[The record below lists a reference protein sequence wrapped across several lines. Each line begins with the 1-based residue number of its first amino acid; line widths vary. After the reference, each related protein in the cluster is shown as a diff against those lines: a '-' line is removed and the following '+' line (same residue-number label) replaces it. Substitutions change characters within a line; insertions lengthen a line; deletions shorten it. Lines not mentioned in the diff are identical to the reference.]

1 MKVSIMQPNIF
12 MWGGLLISLL
22 ESDLHIIR
30 DDVTAPKNSRCNRN
44 RIAGNSDVCWLTIPY
59 DNFSSSTLIKDQ
71 YLQTT
76 KRNNKK
82 IISKYTS
89 RYISYPYFN
98 CVKKLLENT
107 LVVESEKTL
116 LCEIYIKFLSQLKVL
131 GFPLCKFIFA
141 SSLSLN
147 NKPEKKTNG
156 VDMINQILKETGAT
170 HYLAAENT
178 VNYADPSEY
187 CVQNVYLQKY
197 EDLNFTVD
205 NSKLKGISFTKNLSC
220 LDIISC
226 LSIDETI
233 NHLATSNKW
242 HKRVNY

>member
-1 MKVSIMQPNIF
+1 M
-12 MWGGLLISLL
+12 
-22 ESDLHIIR
+22 
-30 DDVTAPKNSRCNRN
+30 
-44 RIAGNSDVCWLTIPY
+44 
-59 DNFSSSTLIKDQ
+59 
-71 YLQTT
+71 
-76 KRNNKK
+76 
-82 IISKYTS
+82 
-89 RYISYPYFN
+89 
-98 CVKKLLENT
+98 KKLLENT
-107 LVVESEKTL
+107 LDVENQRTL

-187 CVQNVYLQKY
+187 KVENVYLQKY
-197 EDLNFTVD
+197 EDLNFANN

-220 LDIISC
+220 LDTISS
-226 LSIDETI
+226 LSINETI
-233 NHLATSNKW
+233 EHLFISNKW
-242 HKRVNY
+242 QKKVNH

>member
-1 MKVSIMQPNIF
+1 MQPNIF

-30 DDVTAPKNSRCNRN
+30 DDVTAPKNSRINRN
-44 RIAGNSDVCWLTIPY
+44 RIAGNSDSCWLTIPY

-89 RYISYPYFN
+89 RYNTYPYFN
-98 CVKKLLENT
+98 NVKKLLEDT
-107 LVVESEKTL
+107 LAVKNQTTL
-116 LCEIYIKFLSQLKVL
+116 LCDIYIEFLNQLKIL
-131 GFPLCKFIFA
+131 GLPLCKFIFA
-141 SSLSLN
+141 SSLSLD
-147 NKPEKKTNG
+147 NKFEKKSNG

-187 CVQNVYLQKY
+187 KVENVYLQKY
-197 EDLNFTVD
+197 EDLNFVTN
-205 NSKLKGISFTKNLSC
+205 NSRLEGISFTKNLSC
-220 LDIISC
+220 LDTISS
-226 LSIDETI
+226 LSINETI
-233 NHLATSNKW
+233 EHLFISNKW
-242 HKRVNY
+242 QKKVNH

>member
-1 MKVSIMQPNIF
+1 M
-12 MWGGLLISLL
+12 
-22 ESDLHIIR
+22 
-30 DDVTAPKNSRCNRN
+30 
-44 RIAGNSDVCWLTIPY
+44 TIPY

-107 LVVESEKTL
+107 LDVESEKTL

-197 EDLNFTVD
+197 EDLNFSVV
-205 NSKLKGISFTKNLSC
+205 NSKLKGISFKKLVM
-220 LDIISC
+220 LRYHFMFI
-226 LSIDETI
+226 
-233 NHLATSNKW
+233 
-242 HKRVNY
+242 Y